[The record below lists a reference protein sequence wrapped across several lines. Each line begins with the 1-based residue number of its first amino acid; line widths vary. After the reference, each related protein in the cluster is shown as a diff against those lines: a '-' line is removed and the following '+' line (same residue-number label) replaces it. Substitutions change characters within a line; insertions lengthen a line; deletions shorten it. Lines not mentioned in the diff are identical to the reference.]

1 MRCDYWKAYHNQ
13 TMQERGIVPKRNLES
28 MPHIALQC
36 PSYMT
41 ILVIQQVIGQSLKNH
56 KRVKIQSNDQ
66 IKTVGSKK
74 I

>member
-1 MRCDYWKAYHNQ
+1 MRCDYRKAYHNQ

-41 ILVIQQVIGQSLKNH
+41 ILVIQVIGESLKNH
-56 KRVKIQSNDQ
+56 KRVKMQNNDQ
-66 IKTVGSKK
+66 IETVGPKK
-74 I
+74 T

>member
-1 MRCDYWKAYHNQ
+1 MRCDYRKAYHNQ

-41 ILVIQQVIGQSLKNH
+41 ILVIQVTRESLKNH
-56 KRVKIQSNDQ
+56 KRVKMQNNDQ
-66 IKTVGSKK
+66 IETVGPKK
-74 I
+74 T